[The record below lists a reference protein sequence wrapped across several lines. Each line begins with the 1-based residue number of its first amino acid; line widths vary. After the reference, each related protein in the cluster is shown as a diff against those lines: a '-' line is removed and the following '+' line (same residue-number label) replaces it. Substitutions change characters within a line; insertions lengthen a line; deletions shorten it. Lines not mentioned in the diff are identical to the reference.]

1 MAQGASVRWH
11 FVTQVAGAIAFF
23 GKTKAQPKQ
32 FSGFGWEQTPDGL
45 ILRPPQIRWSERGN
59 LCWKEKV
66 NLGATKGVDSGVD
79 HFGQLNF
86 WERPN
91 LLGSGRPDSEKKKW
105 LSKGIW
111 NIEFEICG
119 SEVVESIW
127 PRSVAPLHDQHDSCG
142 PWWGR
147 TKNLWNYVRAG
158 RLMQTAII
166 ANFKHILCMRVFT
179 CCLGSLF
186 FLNAVLGN
194 VDCAQFW
201 QTYDTCF
208 PSWKQFLV
216 AHVLDQHK
224 QTKCEELSGRQSDK
238 SRLNIGAPP
247 PVLFWVCFNNQMLP

>member
-1 MAQGASVRWH
+1 MVRTWKFVLKRRSEFRCNKGGRFWGRSFWSVE
-11 FVTQVAGAIAFF
+11 FLGTTQPF
-23 GKTKAQPKQ
+23 G
-32 FSGFGWEQTPDGL
+32 
-45 ILRPPQIRWSERGN
+45 IREAR
-59 LCWKEKV
+59 
-66 NLGATKGVDSGVD
+66 
-79 HFGQLNF
+79 FGQ
-86 WERPN
+86 
-91 LLGSGRPDSEKKKW
+91 KKMIDISS
-105 LSKGIW
+105 SKGIW

-147 TKNLWNYVRAG
+147 TKNLWSYVRAG

-186 FLNAVLGN
+186 FLNAVFGN
-194 VDCAQFW
+194 VDCAQIR
-201 QTYDTCF
+201 QKYDTCF

-238 SRLNIGAPP
+238 SRLNIDAPP